1 MLSENSAG
9 SSGLL
14 SPSCCITLGFS
25 NLHNESQTSGNGYTV
40 ALSGSAG
47 GSGNGENRNL
57 APAIGTGQAEESHT
71 GTTSS

>member
-1 MLSENSAG
+1 M
-9 SSGLL
+9 
-14 SPSCCITLGFS
+14 
-25 NLHNESQTSGNGYTV
+25 V

-71 GTTSS
+71 GTTSSAVSGGSIVIRNPAGQKQDIADLSRDTADAH